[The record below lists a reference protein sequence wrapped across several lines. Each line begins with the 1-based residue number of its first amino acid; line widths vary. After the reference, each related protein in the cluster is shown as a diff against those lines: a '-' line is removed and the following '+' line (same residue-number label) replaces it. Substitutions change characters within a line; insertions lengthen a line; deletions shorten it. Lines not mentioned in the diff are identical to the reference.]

1 MVITHASTPPGPRGE
16 DSGAAEMAARIAS
29 GPGFWTGWLA
39 ELDRQGLLEEL
50 LAEDVIARALREA
63 PPGHKYDR
71 VLTARMTVIC
81 VLAACLFPG
90 AGDDT
95 VLATA
100 FGLPG
105 LHLRPGTDVP
115 TGAAFSQARRL
126 LGEQVMK
133 KTFELDAA
141 VADADLGIG
150 LLWKGL
156 EVTAIDGTTMELAR
170 NGVLED
176 GFGTPAEGA
185 RPLLRITAHVRTATF
200 RWIGAAIGG
209 YHDGENALADQLED
223 SFTPGILNLADRGFF
238 SMHRWIRFSGTGA
251 DLAWRVKNGA
261 KSVPLK
267 TLETLPD
274 GSELVML
281 HESDG
286 MRARRR
292 KEAGDHR
299 AARLPDTIARL
310 VTFTVTA
317 TTRSGRTKTTQ
328 MRVLTTLLDH
338 QAHPAREIAALYAE
352 RWQIEIAFLHLK
364 KTVRGPRRPLRGQSP
379 EFARQEAWALL
390 LIHNITATASARA
403 AGFRRHRPRR
413 HPVHRRARPHPLPR
427 RCRDPLPALRAPP
440 RQPAGQPEHRDPRP
454 APPPSGP
461 PANIRE
467 NRSRTTSQAH
477 RRSHLHHR
485 HHKVESSEMGHNS
498 GNLRAVGSGQSI
510 TVSSRRPIMPKS
522 LSACWRA

>member
-1 MVITHASTPPGPRGE
+1 
-16 DSGAAEMAARIAS
+16 MAARIAS
-29 GPGFWTGWLA
+29 GPGFWTDWLA

-63 PPGHKYDR
+63 PSGHKYDR
-71 VLTARMTVIC
+71 VLTAKMTVIC
-81 VLAACLFPG
+81 VLVACLFPG
-90 AGDDT
+90 AGYDR

-105 LHLRPGTDVP
+105 LRLRPGAEIP
-115 TGAAFSQARRL
+115 SGSAFSQARKL
-126 LGEQVMK
+126 LGDQVMQRL
-133 KTFELDAA
+133 FELDAA
-141 VADADLGIG
+141 VPDADLGIG

-170 NGVLED
+170 NDVLE
-176 GFGTPAEGA
+176 GEFGTPADGA
-185 RPLLRITAHVRTATF
+185 RPLLRVTAHVRTATF

-223 SFTPGILNLADRGFF
+223 SFRPGILNLADRGFF

-251 DLAWRVKNGA
+251 HLAWRIKNGA

-292 KEAGDHR
+292 REAGDPR
-299 AARLPDTIARL
+299 AERLPDTIARL
-310 VTFTVTA
+310 VTFTVTTA
-317 TTRSGRTKTTQ
+317 TRSGRTKTTR

-338 QAHPAREIAALYAE
+338 EAYPARGDRRPVCRKMANRNRVPPSEEDRPRPPPPAARPVPGPGPPGSLGTAAHP
-352 RWQIEIAFLHLK
+352 QH
-364 KTVRGPRRPLRGQSP
+364 RR
-379 EFARQEAWALL
+379 
-390 LIHNITATASARA
+390 H
-403 AGFRRHRPRR
+403 RHRPRR
-413 HPVHRRARPHPLPR
+413 RIRRPRPRPHPVHRRPRPRPLPR
-427 RCRDPLPALRAPP
+427 RRRHLLPALRPPP
-440 RQPAGQPEHRDPRP
+440 RQRGCPAGQPGRRDPRP

-461 PANIRE
+461 PANLRQD
-467 NRSRTTSQAH
+467 RSRTTNQAH

-485 HHKVESSEMGHNS
+485 HHKVESPEMGHNS
-498 GNLRAVGSGQSI
+498 GNLRAVAQCSYRPCSGGPGIPGSVADLRLKVTRG
-510 TVSSRRPIMPKS
+510 K
-522 LSACWRA
+522 